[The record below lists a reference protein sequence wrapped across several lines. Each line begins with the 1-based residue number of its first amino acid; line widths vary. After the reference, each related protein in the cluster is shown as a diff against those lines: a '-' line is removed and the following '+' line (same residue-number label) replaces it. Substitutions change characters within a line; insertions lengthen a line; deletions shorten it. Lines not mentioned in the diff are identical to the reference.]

1 MLAMRVFVRVVE
13 AGTFTNAANSLRM
26 PKPTVTKLVQGLES
40 HLRIKLLNRTTRR
53 VTVTPDGSA
62 YYERVVR
69 LLGDLEDI
77 ESSVTHAKE
86 RPRGRLRIDA
96 GAAMSYYLILPA
108 LPEFLAKYPEIDVE
122 CGVSDRP
129 ADLIGDNV
137 DCVIRGGPL
146 LEPSLVARHIGD
158 MRWMTCATPAISRNM
173 AEAHAPHAIWNPAT
187 CSRAIFSRAAAA
199 CARWSSSATASA
211 SRSRRA
217 LVSPSTTAA
226 RISRPC
232 APALGLGQL
241 LSFMVSASNATQE
254 LVPVLKDWQPEPM
267 PVHVLYPGE
276 SPPVDQG
283 ARVRR
288 LGRGAVFAKPVHAL
302 VSIRARENPHRSS
315 SLALATA
322 FAAQAAPPR
331 LEKHGSTQQLIVD
344 GKPFLI
350 LGGELGNSSAR
361 ARSTCARTGRASRR

>member
-1 MLAMRVFVRVVE
+1 MDAAPNFNQMLAMRVFVRVVE
-13 AGTFTNAANSLRM
+13 SGSFTNAANSLRM

-69 LLGDLEDI
+69 LLGDLDDI

-96 GAAMSYYLILPA
+96 GGAMSYYLILPA

-158 MRWMTCATPAISRNM
+158 MRWLTCATPAYFEKHQRPTHPTDLESGHVLAGYFFPRSGRMRPLYFERDGKRIEIAPSPRVAVNDSG
-173 AEAHAPHAIWNPAT
+173 AHFA
-187 CSRAIFSRAAAA
+187 SLRAG
-199 CARWSSSATASA
+199 T
-211 SRSRRA
+211 
-217 LVSPSTTAA
+217 
-226 RISRPC
+226 
-232 APALGLGQL
+232 GLGQL
-241 LSFMVSASNATQE
+241 LSFMVSASNATNE
-254 LVPVLKDWQPEPM
+254 LVPVLQDWQPAPL
-267 PVHVLYPGE
+267 PVHVLYPANRHLSTKVRVFVDWAADLFSR
-276 SPPVDQG
+276 SPCT
-283 ARVRR
+283 R
-288 LGRGAVFAKPVHAL
+288 LL
-302 VSIRARENPHRSS
+302 TS
-315 SLALATA
+315 
-322 FAAQAAPPR
+322 AA
-331 LEKHGSTQQLIVD
+331 
-344 GKPFLI
+344 
-350 LGGELGNSSAR
+350 
-361 ARSTCARTGRASRR
+361 

>member
-1 MLAMRVFVRVVE
+1 MRVFVRVVE

-96 GAAMSYYLILPA
+96 GAAMSNLPHPA
-108 LPEFLAKYPEIDVE
+108 RAARISSRSYPEIDVE

-158 MRWMTCATPAISRNM
+158 HALADLRDARVLREAS
-173 AEAHAPHAIWNPAT
+173 EAHAPDRSRIRPRARGIFLPAQRPHA
-187 CSRAIFSRAAAA
+187 S
-199 CARWSSSATASA
+199 ARSSSATASA

-217 LVSPSTTAA
+217 PRVAVNDSGAHFASLRAG
-226 RISRPC
+226 
-232 APALGLGQL
+232 LGLGQL
-241 LSFMVSASNATQE
+241 LSFMVSRE
-254 LVPVLKDWQPEPM
+254 RRDE
-267 PVHVLYPGE
+267 
-276 SPPVDQG
+276 
-283 ARVRR
+283 RV
-288 LGRGAVFAKPVHAL
+288 G
-302 VSIRARENPHRSS
+302 
-315 SLALATA
+315 
-322 FAAQAAPPR
+322 
-331 LEKHGSTQQLIVD
+331 
-344 GKPFLI
+344 
-350 LGGELGNSSAR
+350 AR
-361 ARSTCARTGRASRR
+361 ARRTGNPRRCRCTCSTRPTGTCRPRCACSSTGPPSCFRKARARVC